1 MDCISIKIGCL
12 ANLALISSN
21 ENNKIEKLN
30 VNNDTQGYDSYYKE
44 TYQLLM
50 NINREDFH
58 EFRSL
63 EVDRWIRIL
72 VTYFESKEEYEICAN
87 LHQFG
92 YNIFNTNN

>member
-1 MDCISIKIGCL
+1 MDSISIKIGCL
-12 ANLALISSN
+12 ANIALICSN

-30 VNNDTQGYDSYYKE
+30 INNDTQGYDSYYTE
-44 TYQLLM
+44 TYQLLI

-58 EFRSL
+58 EFRTL
-63 EVDRWIRIL
+63 EADRWIRIL